1 MKRLSRPSHLMI
13 NTTAAHPQGKEKS
26 MEKPKYR
33 MDLDFLKQ
41 FDHCTNRYEP
51 FDVVA
56 TSKGRPMIVMC
67 SKKPDPAAW
76 CIIGNLF
83 SVHFLS
89 YRDMENYMAQRGMEP
104 WTEAH
109 ERTSGIHMMYL

>member
-1 MKRLSRPSHLMI
+1 
-13 NTTAAHPQGKEKS
+13 

-33 MDLDFLKQ
+33 MNLGFLKQ

-56 TSKGRPMIVMC
+56 TAKGRPMIVMC

-89 YRDMENYMAQRGMEP
+89 YRDTEDYMAQRGMEP

>member
-1 MKRLSRPSHLMI
+1 
-13 NTTAAHPQGKEKS
+13 

-51 FDVVA
+51 FYVVA

-104 WTEAH
+104 WTESH